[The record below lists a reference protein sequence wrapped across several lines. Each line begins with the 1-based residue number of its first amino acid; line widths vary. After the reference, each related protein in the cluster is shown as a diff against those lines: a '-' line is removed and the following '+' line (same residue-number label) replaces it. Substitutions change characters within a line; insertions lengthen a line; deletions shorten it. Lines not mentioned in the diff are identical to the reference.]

1 MRNMD
6 EQFTNQ
12 VHQMKHPKVIVLL
25 PVYRKDSPAYLRM
38 SVNSMLS
45 QTYKP
50 LHILIGID
58 GPIEGE
64 LADTVQSYSR
74 HVQITVLPFE
84 ENRGLAALLNDMI
97 RWSQLE
103 GYQYF
108 ARMDADDISLPER
121 IEKQM
126 DYLSAHPETD
136 AVGGATNEIDA
147 HGKERGKINHYPL
160 TPDECYR
167 YFAKRNPVAHPSV
180 IIKQTFFDKAG
191 CLYRPEFRQNQDT
204 MLWFDG
210 LKKGALIANIPD
222 VVLNFRVNEEFFTK
236 RRNGWAYA
244 KGLLKERKTI
254 NRELH
259 YGWKATL
266 YAYMLFVFRISPAW
280 IIRLAYKIL

>member
-1 MRNMD
+1 MN
-6 EQFTNQ
+6 N
-12 VHQMKHPKVIVLL
+12 PKVIVLL
-25 PVYRKDSPAYLRM
+25 PVYRKDSPAYLRL
-38 SVNSMLS
+38 SVDSMLA

-58 GPIEGE
+58 GSIEGE
-64 LADTVQSYSR
+64 LADTIQSYAR
-74 HVQITVLPFE
+74 QERITILPFE
-84 ENRGLAALLNDMI
+84 ENRGLAATLNDMI
-97 RWSQLE
+97 RWAQTQ
-103 GYQYF
+103 GYTYF

-126 DYLSAHPETD
+126 DFLLAHPD
-136 AVGGATNEIDA
+136 IDVVGGATNEIDENGNDR
-147 HGKERGKINHYPL
+147 HKINHYPL
-160 TPDECYR
+160 TPDACYR

-180 IIKQTFFDKAG
+180 IIKQSFFDKAG

-210 LKKGALIANIPD
+210 LKKGAQIANIQD
-222 VVLNFRVNEEFFTK
+222 IVLNFRVNGEFFIK
-236 RRNGWAYA
+236 RRNGWTYA

-254 NRELH
+254 NQELH

-266 YAYMLFVFRISPAW
+266 YAYLLFMFRISPSW